1 MEFIEKILS
10 LQNDELLVKIAFD
23 KFNNLE
29 ERRKFIKKYSKSNFK
44 KLKIS
49 KNKMYKS
56 YQKRIRKM
64 KR

>member
-10 LQNDELLVKIAFD
+10 LQNDELLVRIALD

-29 ERRKFIKKYSKSNFK
+29 ERKKFIKKYSKFNFK

-56 YQKRIRKM
+56 YQKRIQKM
-64 KR
+64 KK